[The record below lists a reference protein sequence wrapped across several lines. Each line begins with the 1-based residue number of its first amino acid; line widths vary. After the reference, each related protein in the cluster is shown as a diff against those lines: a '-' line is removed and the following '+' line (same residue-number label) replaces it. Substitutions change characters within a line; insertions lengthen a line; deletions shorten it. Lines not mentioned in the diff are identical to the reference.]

1 MHNSAKKIAE
11 KASYEAFM
19 NCYIREVGDVNWVKK
34 NDLLKVFKLPYIL
47 NGKEGLELVLPL
59 QHISMIIEVNYRS
72 LVGKHKLGR
81 VYKFYDKETVWKEE
95 EPLNCMISCIQ
106 ELNLQAKNNNCHEM
120 TSHYDELI
128 LRLIDSYHTICT
140 YMEKS
145 DFKNNNK
152 NVEEYSFLESEQSL
166 LFGHWLHPTP
176 KSRQGMA
183 TWQHDLYAPELKGSF
198 QLHYFEVD
206 QSILKERFYGGEDSS
221 LMKIKILKMTKEG
234 KYLFPMHPLQSQ
246 WLLQQDYVQQA
257 MQANLLKYVGP
268 MGDTFCATSS
278 IRTVYNK
285 KDNWMYKFSIPVKVT
300 NSMRVNKVH
309 ELEAGVVMAEL
320 FNRIDFLQKHKC
332 FRVLN
337 DPISLSLN
345 LPGKIENGFEVI
357 LRSNPFKDGEGKGVH
372 SIAALVQD
380 PLPEEQS
387 LMEQLVQNISRTYQ
401 LNTEEA
407 SFQWFQKYWHCS
419 VVPMISLYDEFGLA
433 LEAHQQNSLVDVSNG
448 FPTHYYF
455 RDNQG
460 YYLSN
465 SKREKLER
473 MVVNLKNAPELFY
486 DEEMIQHRFTY
497 YLFINHIFSII
508 YRMGEDGL
516 IAEEKLVQ
524 WMIKE
529 LNNLKQGLSEEGKRF
544 VHFLLN
550 NKVLPCKA
558 NLLTRF
564 HDVDELLTDLEQAV
578 YTSMPNP
585 IYFMQSMEK
594 KEKHYATASSV

>member
-1 MHNSAKKIAE
+1 MHNSAKSIAE
-11 KASYEAFM
+11 NASYQAFM

-34 NDLLKVFKLPYIL
+34 NELMKLSKLPYIL
-47 NGKEGLELVLPL
+47 NGEEVLELVLPL
-59 QHISMIIEVNYRS
+59 QHIRLIIEVNYRS
-72 LVGKHKLGR
+72 LVGKHKLGTI
-81 VYKFYDKETVWKEE
+81 YKYHDKELVWIEE

-106 ELNLQAKNNNCHEM
+106 ELNLQAKNNNCNEM

-140 YMEKS
+140 YIEKS
-145 DFKNNNK
+145 TSKSNHK
-152 NVEEYSFLESEQSL
+152 KVEEYSFLESEQSL

-183 TWQHDLYAPELKGSF
+183 TWQHDLYAPELKGFF

-206 QSILKERFYGGEDSS
+206 QLILKERFFVEEDSS
-221 LMKIKILKMTKEG
+221 LVKGEILKITG
-234 KYLFPMHPLQSQ
+234 DGRYLFPMHPLQSQ
-246 WLLQQDYVQQA
+246 WLLQQEYVQKA
-257 MQANLLKYVGP
+257 MEDNLIKYIGP
-268 MGDTFCATSS
+268 MGKAFSATSS

-285 KDNWMYKFSIPVKVT
+285 EDKWMYKFSIPVKVT

-320 FNRIDFLQKHKC
+320 FNKMDFLQKHKC
-332 FRVLN
+332 FRVIN

-345 LPGKIENGFEVI
+345 LPGKMENGFEVI
-357 LRSNPFKDGEGKGVH
+357 MRSNPFQEGKGGGVH

-387 LMEQLVQNISRTYQ
+387 LLEKLIQTISRMHQ
-401 LNTEEA
+401 ISPEEA

-419 VVPMISLYDEFGLA
+419 VEPMIALYDEYGLA
-433 LEAHQQNSLVDVSNG
+433 LEAHQQNSLVDVSNS

-465 SKREKLER
+465 SKRDELEKL
-473 MVVNLKNAPELFY
+473 VVNLKNAPELFY
-486 DEEMIQHRFTY
+486 DEEIIQHRFTY

-516 IAEEKLVQ
+516 ITEDRLVN

-529 LNNLKQGLSEEGKRF
+529 LQKLEKALSGEGKRF
-544 VHFLLN
+544 VHFILN
-550 NKVLPCKA
+550 SKVLPCKA

-585 IYFMQSMEK
+585 FYLMLSMNK
-594 KEKHYATASSV
+594 KEKNYATASSV

>member
-1 MHNSAKKIAE
+1 MHSAKKVAE

-19 NCYIREVGDVNWVKK
+19 NCYIREVGDENWVKK
-34 NDLLKVFKLPYIL
+34 NDLLKLFKLPYIF
-47 NGKEGLELVLPL
+47 NGEEVLELVLPL
-59 QHISMIIEVNYRS
+59 QQKRLLVEVNYRS

-81 VYKFYDKETVWKEE
+81 VYHFDDKESVWKEE

-145 DFKNNNK
+145 YFKNNDK
-152 NVEEYSFLESEQSL
+152 RVEDYRFLESEQSL

-198 QLHYFEVD
+198 QLHFFEVD
-206 QSILKERFYGGEDSS
+206 QSIVKERIYAGENSS
-221 LMKIKILKMTKEG
+221 LIKDELLKKTKEG
-234 KYLFPMHPLQSQ
+234 KYLYPMHPLQSQ
-246 WLLQQDYVQQA
+246 WLLQQDYVQKA
-257 MQANLLKYVGP
+257 MKDKLLNYIGP
-268 MGDTFCATSS
+268 MGDTFSATSS

-285 KDNWMYKFSIPVKVT
+285 DTNWMYKFSIPVKVT
-300 NSMRVNKVH
+300 NSLRVNKVH
-309 ELEAGVVMAEL
+309 ELKAGVVMAEL
-320 FNRIDFLQKHKC
+320 FDKIDFLQRNEC

-337 DPISLSLN
+337 DPISFSLN
-345 LPGKIENGFEVI
+345 IPGKKENGFEII
-357 LRSNPFKDGEGKGVH
+357 LRSNPFKEGEGKGVH

-380 PLPEEQS
+380 PLPGEES
-387 LMEQLVQNISRTYQ
+387 LMGRLVRNIARTYQ

-407 SFQWFQKYWHCS
+407 SFQWFQKYWQCS
-419 VVPMISLYDEFGLA
+419 VEPMISLYDEFGLA
-433 LEAHQQNSLVDVSNG
+433 LEAHQQNSLVDVSKG
-448 FPTHYYF
+448 FPTHYFF

-465 SKREKLER
+465 SKKEKLQNL
-473 MVVNLKNAPELFY
+473 VVNLKNAPELFF

-497 YLFINHIFSII
+497 YLFINHVFSII

-516 IAEEKLVQ
+516 ITEEKLVQ
-524 WMIKE
+524 WMIIE
-529 LNNLKQGLSEEGKRF
+529 LKNLKQSLSGEGKRF
-544 VHFLLN
+544 VDFILN

-564 HDVDELLTDLEQAV
+564 HDVDELLTDMEQAV
-578 YTSMPNP
+578 YSSIPNP
-585 IYFMQSMEK
+585 FYLMLSIEK

>member
-1 MHNSAKKIAE
+1 MHNSAKSIAE
-11 KASYEAFM
+11 NASYQAFM
-19 NCYIREVGDVNWVKK
+19 NCYIREVGDGTWVKK
-34 NDLLKVFKLPYIL
+34 SDFLKLFKLPYIL
-47 NGKEGLELVLPL
+47 NGEEVLELMLPL
-59 QHISMIIEVNYRS
+59 QHIRLIIEVNYRS

-81 VYKFYDKETVWKEE
+81 IYRFNDKELVRIEE
-95 EPLNCMISCIQ
+95 EPLSCMISCIQ
-106 ELNLQAKNNNCHEM
+106 ELNLQAKNNNCNEM

-140 YMEKS
+140 YLEKS
-145 DFKNNNK
+145 TSKSSHRR
-152 NVEEYSFLESEQSL
+152 VEEYSFIESEQSL

-183 TWQHDLYAPELKGSF
+183 TWQHDLFAPELKGSF

-206 QSILKERFYGGEDSS
+206 KSILKERYFAGEDSPVV
-221 LMKIKILKMTKEG
+221 KDEILNITGEG
-234 KYLFPMHPLQSQ
+234 RYLFPMHPLQSQ
-246 WLLQQDYVQQA
+246 WLLQQEYVQKA
-257 MQANLLKYVGP
+257 MEDNLIKYIGP
-268 MGDTFCATSS
+268 MGKTFSATSS

-285 KDNWMYKFSIPVKVT
+285 EDKWMYKFSIPVKVT

-320 FNRIDFLQKHKC
+320 FNKMDFLQKHKC

-345 LPGKIENGFEVI
+345 LPGEMENGFEVI
-357 LRSNPFKDGEGKGVH
+357 MRSNPFQEGKGRGVH

-380 PLPEEQS
+380 PLPGDES
-387 LMEQLVQNISRTYQ
+387 LLEKLIQTISRMHQ
-401 LNTEEA
+401 ISPEEA
-407 SFQWFQKYWHCS
+407 SFQWFQKYWQCS
-419 VVPMISLYDEFGLA
+419 VEPMIALYDEYGLA
-433 LEAHQQNSLVDVSNG
+433 LEAHQQNSLVDVSNC
-448 FPTHYYF
+448 FPTYYYF

-465 SKREKLER
+465 SNRDELEKL
-473 MVVNLKNAPELFY
+473 VVNLKNAPELFY
-486 DEEMIQHRFTY
+486 DEEIIQHRFTY

-516 IAEEKLVQ
+516 ITEDKLVI

-529 LNNLKQGLSEEGKRF
+529 LQKLEKGLSREGKRF
-544 VHFLLN
+544 VHFILN

-585 IYFMQSMEK
+585 FSIMLSMNK
-594 KEKHYATASSV
+594 KEKHYATANSV

>member
-1 MHNSAKKIAE
+1 MHNSTKKIAE

-19 NCYIREVGDVNWVKK
+19 NCYIREVGDEKWVNK
-34 NDLLKVFKLPYIL
+34 NDLLKLFKLPYIFTS
-47 NGKEGLELVLPL
+47 EEALELVLPL
-59 QHISMIIEVNYRS
+59 QHIRLLIEVNYRS

-81 VYKFYDKETVWKEE
+81 VYKFHDKELEWKEE

-106 ELNLQAKNNNCHEM
+106 ELNLQANKNNCHEM

-145 DFKNNNK
+145 VFINNDK
-152 NVEEYSFLESEQSL
+152 KVEEYSFLESEQSI

-183 TWQHDLYAPELKGSF
+183 SWQHDLYAPELKGSF

-206 QSILKERFYGGEDSS
+206 QSILKENFYAGEDSS
-221 LMKIKILKMTKEG
+221 LMKNEILKMTREG
-234 KYLFPMHPLQSQ
+234 KYLLPMHPLQSQ
-246 WLLQQDYVQQA
+246 WLLQQDYVQKA
-257 MQANLLKYVGP
+257 MQNNLVKYIGP
-268 MGDTFCATSS
+268 RGDTFSATSS
-278 IRTVYNK
+278 IRTVYNE

-320 FNRIDFLQKHKC
+320 FNRIDFLQKHRS

-380 PLPEEQS
+380 PLPGEAS
-387 LMEQLVQNISRTYQ
+387 LMEKLIHSISATYQ

-407 SFQWFQKYWHCS
+407 SFRWFQKYWHCS
-419 VVPMISLYDEFGLA
+419 VEPMISLYDEFGLA

-465 SKREKLER
+465 SKKEKLER
-473 MVVNLKNAPELFY
+473 MVVNLKNTPELFFE
-486 DEEMIQHRFTY
+486 EEMIQHRFTY

-508 YRMGEDGL
+508 YRMGEDDL
-516 IAEEKLVQ
+516 IAEEKLVH
-524 WMIKE
+524 WMMKE
-529 LNNLKQGLSEEGKRF
+529 LNNLKQRLSGEGKRF
-544 VHFLLN
+544 VHFILN

-585 IYFMQSMEK
+585 FYLMLSMEK

>member
-1 MHNSAKKIAE
+1 MHNSAKSIAE
-11 KASYEAFM
+11 NASYQAFM
-19 NCYIREVGDVNWVKK
+19 NCYIQEVGDVNWVKK
-34 NDLLKVFKLPYIL
+34 NELMKLSKLPYIL
-47 NGKEGLELVLPL
+47 NGEEVLELVLPL
-59 QHISMIIEVNYRS
+59 QHIRLIIEVNYRS

-81 VYKFYDKETVWKEE
+81 IYKYHDKELVWIEE

-106 ELNLQAKNNNCHEM
+106 ELNLQAKNNNCSEM

-140 YMEKS
+140 YIEKS
-145 DFKNNNK
+145 TSKSNHK
-152 NVEEYSFLESEQSL
+152 KVEEYSFLESEQSL

-206 QSILKERFYGGEDSS
+206 KSILKKRFFTEEDS
-221 LMKIKILKMTKEG
+221 LLVEDEILNITKDG
-234 KYLFPMHPLQSQ
+234 SYLFPMHPLQSQ
-246 WLLQQDYVQQA
+246 WLLQQDYVQKA
-257 MQANLLKYVGP
+257 MEDNLIKYKGP
-268 MGDTFCATSS
+268 MGKAFSATSS

-285 KDNWMYKFSIPVKVT
+285 EDKWMYKFSIPVKVT

-320 FNRIDFLQKHKC
+320 FNKMDFLQKHKC
-332 FRVLN
+332 FRVIN
-337 DPISLSLN
+337 DPISLSLK
-345 LPGKIENGFEVI
+345 LPGKMENGFEVI
-357 LRSNPFKDGEGKGVH
+357 MRSNPFQEGKGRGVH

-387 LMEQLVQNISRTYQ
+387 LLEKLIQTISRMHQ
-401 LNTEEA
+401 ISPEEA

-419 VVPMISLYDEFGLA
+419 VEPMIALYDEYGLA
-433 LEAHQQNSLVDVSNG
+433 LEAHQQNSLVDVSNS

-465 SKREKLER
+465 SKRDELEKL
-473 MVVNLKNAPELFY
+473 VVNLKNAPELFY
-486 DEEMIQHRFTY
+486 DEEIIQHRFTY

-508 YRMGEDGL
+508 YRMGEDSL
-516 IAEEKLVQ
+516 ITEGRLVN

-529 LNNLKQGLSEEGKRF
+529 LQKLEKALSREGKRF
-544 VHFLLN
+544 VHFILN
-550 NKVLPCKA
+550 SEVLPCKA
-558 NLLTRF
+558 NLMTRF

-585 IYFMQSMEK
+585 FYLMLSMNK
-594 KEKHYATASSV
+594 KEKNYATASSV

>member
-11 KASYEAFM
+11 NASYQAFM

-34 NDLLKVFKLPYIL
+34 NDLVKLFKLPYIL
-47 NGKEGLELVLPL
+47 NGEDVLELVLPL
-59 QHISMIIEVNYRS
+59 QHKRLIIEVNYRS

-81 VYKFYDKETVWKEE
+81 VYRSHDKELEWIEE
-95 EPLNCMISCIQ
+95 EPLNCMITCIQ
-106 ELNLQAKNNNCHEM
+106 ELNLQARNNECKEM

-140 YMEKS
+140 YLEKS
-145 DFKNNNK
+145 TSKYNHNK
-152 NVEEYSFLESEQSL
+152 VEEYSFLESEQSL
-166 LFGHWLHPTP
+166 IFGHWLHPTP

-206 QSILKERFYGGEDSS
+206 KSILKERFFSGEDSS
-221 LMKIKILKMTKEG
+221 IVNNEILDITREG
-234 KYLFPMHPLQSQ
+234 KYLFPMHPLQAQ
-246 WLLQQDYVQQA
+246 WLLQQDYVQKSFEA
-257 MQANLLKYVGP
+257 SLIKYVGP
-268 MGDTFCATSS
+268 MGKTFSATSS

-285 KDNWMYKFSIPVKVT
+285 EDKWMYKFSIPVKVT

-320 FNRIDFLQKHKC
+320 FDKIDFLPKHNS
-332 FRVLN
+332 FRVLH
-337 DPISLSLN
+337 DPISFSLN
-345 LPGKIENGFEVI
+345 LPGRNENGFEVI
-357 LRSNPFKDGEGKGVH
+357 MRSNPFQEGNDRGVH

-380 PLPEEQS
+380 PLPGEES
-387 LMEQLVQNISRTYQ
+387 FIEKLIQNISRTYRIS
-401 LNTEEA
+401 LEEA
-407 SFQWFQKYWHCS
+407 SLQWFQKYWHCS
-419 VVPMISLYDEFGLA
+419 VEPMIELYDEYGLA
-433 LEAHQQNSLVDVSNG
+433 LEAHQQNSLVDISNS
-448 FPTHYYF
+448 FPSHYYF

-465 SKREKLER
+465 SKRSMLEK

-486 DEEMIQHRFTY
+486 EEEIIQHRFTY

-516 IAEEKLVQ
+516 IAEDKLVH

-529 LNNLKQGLSEEGKRF
+529 LQKLGKRLSGEGKRF
-544 VHFLLN
+544 VHFILN
-550 NKVLPCKA
+550 SKVLPCKA

-564 HDVDELLTDLEQAV
+564 HDVDELLTELEQAV
-578 YTSMPNP
+578 YTSIPNP
-585 IYFMQSMEK
+585 FHLMLSMEK